1 MEGTEAMKDERE
13 SNPLLL
19 RTRLAIMAAILAVG
33 IAALTSSACRNSAA
47 PPRTD
52 ASVMW
57 GSFATSAP
65 CEDRA
70 CQSPVLSVPGGGRA
84 ASGRG

>member
-1 MEGTEAMKDERE
+1 MEGTEAMKDERA

-33 IAALTSSACRNSAA
+33 IAALASTTCCNPVA

-70 CQSPVLSVPGGGRA
+70 CKSPVLSVPGGGG
-84 ASGRG
+84 ASSSMG